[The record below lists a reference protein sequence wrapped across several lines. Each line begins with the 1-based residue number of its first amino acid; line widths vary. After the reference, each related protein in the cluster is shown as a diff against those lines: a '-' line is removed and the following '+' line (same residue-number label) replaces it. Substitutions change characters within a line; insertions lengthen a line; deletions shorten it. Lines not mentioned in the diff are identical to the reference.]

1 MRAGRHDRLL
11 GLFLAGSAA
20 VHAGALLLTGIP
32 RAPGGQAAA
41 PPAGARLHVALL
53 DPPVHPAGAAVA
65 RPGHAGTPA
74 AASAGRDL
82 LPPPRPSPRKRGEG
96 TGGGQRGR
104 SDQNGENCLALGS
117 APPEGACADGPR
129 LASSPVP
136 AAPPAPAP
144 APRKRPPAHV
154 AAQPEVVA
162 RAGTPGAAPPAPGRS
177 MVATPRPA
185 TPGPRLE
192 AALRLRLAEH
202 FRYPPLARRRGW
214 EGTVRLGLRI
224 EPDGRLTRVRVLAS
238 SGYGVLDRAAVR
250 ALARVG
256 RVPEA
261 AGWLGGRPFDMVL
274 PVEYRLVSR

>member
-1 MRAGRHDRLL
+1 MRAHGHDRLL

-20 VHAGALLLTGIP
+20 VHAGALLLPGISQ
-32 RAPGGQAAA
+32 APGGQAAA
-41 PPAGARLHVALL
+41 PPAETRLHVVLL
-53 DPPVHPAGAAVA
+53 ASPVHPAGKATARRG
-65 RPGHAGTPA
+65 RPGAA
-74 AASAGRDL
+74 AASERPAQAQGRPVPGRQAAGSL
-82 LPPPRPSPRKRGEG
+82 
-96 TGGGQRGR
+96 QRGLR
-104 SDQNGENCLALGS
+104 S
-117 APPEGACADGPR
+117 
-129 LASSPVP
+129 
-136 AAPPAPAP
+136 P
-144 APRKRPPAHV
+144 APRERRPRKGGHPPQR
-154 AAQPEVVA
+154 AASAPRNRLRARGAARPEVLA

-177 MVATPRPA
+177 MAATPRPA

-224 EPDGRLTRVRVLAS
+224 EPDGRLTRVRVLAG
-238 SGYGVLDRAAVR
+238 SGYSVLDRAAAR
-250 ALARVG
+250 ALERVG